1 MTELDCFANQQL
13 LRFSFIAKRIS
24 AQHLLLTAIAMY
36 QSFRFTAI
44 FCSAW
49 ILFIPEMAFSR
60 PLTTASKYSIVSNS
74 DTDEPV
80 CYMQTVDGRTVNL
93 SSLCGK
99 KISDQFQAEPQ
110 AEPQVVISDVS
121 YNGDYLVTHVVN
133 QTGITV
139 HNVRVT
145 YKFIG
150 ENSNVI
156 ESSSTDTDAQ
166 TLKPGQA
173 ATLQTFMPRGSQV
186 RSISVRWKD

>member
-1 MTELDCFANQQL
+1 M
-13 LRFSFIAKRIS
+13 
-24 AQHLLLTAIAMY
+24 H

-49 ILFIPEMAFSR
+49 ILFIPETAFSC
-60 PLTTASKYSIVSNS
+60 PLTTASKYPVVSNL

-99 KISDQFQAEPQ
+99 KISAQSQAQPQ
-110 AEPQVVISDVS
+110 TQPQVVISDVS

-133 QTGITV
+133 QTGKTV
-139 HNVRVT
+139 QNARVT
-145 YKFIG
+145 YEFIG
-150 ENSNVI
+150 KDGSVI

-166 TLKPGQA
+166 TLKPGQT

-186 RSISVRWKD
+186 RTTSVTWKE